1 MIYGY
6 LGDQG
11 VPVRTF
17 VESREPGAPKGHHDA
32 VRATSV
38 YPCRKS
44 G

>member
-17 VESREPGAPKGHHDA
+17 VESREPGAPKGHDA